1 MGHPALMAIGIVALV
16 VSAVALTA
24 RYIPSANHPVL
35 ITATLA
41 PYLMLGAPL
50 AVILFAVI
58 RNWPVVALSGALAI
72 ATAAVQLPWHVAT
85 KADGE
90 STVRVVSANLQYGR
104 ADPVA
109 VVRLAVEHADI
120 IAVQELTPE
129 LADGLSA
136 AGIGD
141 SFPYAAVRAREG
153 PAGVGIWSRYPMRR
167 GKEYDEFWLG
177 LLTAHVRVPGTSND
191 ATVVAAHMSAPWP
204 EPIHS
209 WRADLAQLRDTL
221 LEIGDSATGA
231 VIFAADLNTTPDHL
245 EFRRLLRNG
254 YRDAAE
260 QAGAG
265 LTRTYRASS
274 RRLPA
279 LFALDHI
286 LTRKC
291 TARTVTTVAI
301 AGSDHRALVADIVV
315 QP

>member
-1 MGHPALMAIGIVALV
+1 MGHPVLTAIGIVAFV
-16 VSAVALTA
+16 VAAVGLTA
-24 RYIPSANHPVL
+24 RYVPSVNHPVL
-35 ITATLA
+35 MAATLA

-50 AVILFAVI
+50 AVILFAVL
-58 RNWPVVALSGALAI
+58 RNWPVVALAGALTI
-72 ATAAVQLPWHVAT
+72 ATAAVQLPWQVAT
-85 KADGE
+85 KADGR
-90 STVRVVSANLQYGR
+90 STVRLVSANLRYGR

-109 VVRLAVEHADI
+109 VVRLAIAHADI

-141 SFPYAAVRAREG
+141 SFPYVAVRAREG
-153 PAGVGIWSRYPMRR
+153 PAGVGIWSRYPLRR
-167 GKEYDEFWLG
+167 GKDYDEFWLG
-177 LLTAHVRVPGTSND
+177 LLTAHVQIPGTSD
-191 ATVVAAHMSAPWP
+191 EATVVSAHMSAPWP

-221 LEIGDSATGA
+221 LAIGSSGA
-231 VIFAADLNTTPDHL
+231 AVMFAADLNATQDHL
-245 EFRRLLRNG
+245 EFRRLLRSG

-265 LTRTYRASS
+265 MTRTFPAAS

-291 TARTVTTVAI
+291 TARTVTTVAVT
-301 AGSDHRALVADIVV
+301 GSDHRALVASIVL
-315 QP
+315 